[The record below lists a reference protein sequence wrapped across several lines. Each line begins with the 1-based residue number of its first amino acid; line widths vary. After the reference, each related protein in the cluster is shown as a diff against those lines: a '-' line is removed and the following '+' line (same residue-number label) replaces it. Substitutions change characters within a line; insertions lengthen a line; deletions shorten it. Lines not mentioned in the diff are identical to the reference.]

1 MFGVALEGGGA
12 KGAYHIG
19 AVKALIENGYKI
31 DGVVGTSIGAF
42 NAALIAQN
50 DFEKA
55 YELWSDMQPSTLF
68 NIEDNQMEV
77 INKSG
82 FTKESLRYLSEK
94 AKEIIMNRGIDTSK
108 LRNVVDTMVFEEE
121 IRKSEVD
128 FGMVTVSI
136 SDLTPLEI
144 LKDDIPKG
152 KLNDYIMASAN
163 LPLFK
168 SQPIDNKY
176 YIDGGIYNNC
186 PINLLADKGYTDVV
200 AVRTSQKE
208 KLQSVKCGNCN
219 VVNIIPSEDL
229 GGTLIFDNDL
239 IRRNINLGYYDTIRF
254 IKCLKGKR
262 YYIEPADEKIFF
274 HIINTIPDEIIFNI
288 GKIFKLTDMNSKRM
302 LFEEIVPIIADLL
315 KLPKTATYEDIFIE
329 LMEVIALE
337 RNVEKFKIYTINSFI
352 DAIESSMPIEDKEK
366 RKHRNLLN
374 LKRLATEILG
384 TNMLDEVAY
393 VIFDTLPLELLK
405 IEEDL

>member
-19 AVKALIENGYKI
+19 AIKAIIENGCKI

-55 YELWSDMQPSTLF
+55 YEIWNNMQPSTLF
-68 NIEDNQMEV
+68 NIEDNKMET

-108 LRNVVDTMVFEEE
+108 LRTVVDSLVFEEE

-144 LKDDIPKG
+144 LKDDIPQG

-186 PINLLADKGYTDVV
+186 PINLLADKGYTNVI

-208 KLQSVKCGNCN
+208 KLQQVKCGNCN
-219 VVNIIPSEDL
+219 VINIIPSEDL

-239 IRRNINLGYYDTIRF
+239 IKRNIKMGYYDTIRV

-262 YYIEPADEKIFF
+262 YYIEPADEDLFF
-274 HIINTIPDEIIFNI
+274 NIINNIPNEIIFNI
-288 GKIFKLTDMNSKRM
+288 GKIFKFTDMNSKRM
-302 LFEEIVPIIADLL
+302 LFEGIIPTIAELL
-315 KLPKTATYEDIFIE
+315 KLPKTSTYEEIFIE
-329 LMEVIALE
+329 LMEVIAAE

-352 DAIESSMPIEDKEK
+352 EAIETSMPVEDKEN
-366 RKHRNLLN
+366 RKYRNLLN
-374 LKRLATEILG
+374 LKRLATEFLG

-405 IEEDL
+405 IK

>member
-19 AVKALIENGYKI
+19 AIRALIENGCKI

-42 NAALIAQN
+42 NAALVAQN

-55 YELWSDMQPSTLF
+55 YEIWNNMQPSMLF
-68 NIEDNQMEV
+68 NIEDNKMET

-108 LRNVVDTMVFEEE
+108 LRTVVDSLVFEEE

-144 LKDDIPKG
+144 LKDDIPQG
-152 KLNDYIMASAN
+152 KLKDYIMASAN
-163 LPLFK
+163 FPLFK

-186 PINLLADKGYTDVV
+186 PINLLADKGYTNVV
-200 AVRTSQKE
+200 AVK
-208 KLQSVKCGNCN
+208 K
-219 VVNIIPSEDL
+219 
-229 GGTLIFDNDL
+229 
-239 IRRNINLGYYDTIRF
+239 
-254 IKCLKGKR
+254 
-262 YYIEPADEKIFF
+262 
-274 HIINTIPDEIIFNI
+274 
-288 GKIFKLTDMNSKRM
+288 
-302 LFEEIVPIIADLL
+302 
-315 KLPKTATYEDIFIE
+315 
-329 LMEVIALE
+329 
-337 RNVEKFKIYTINSFI
+337 
-352 DAIESSMPIEDKEK
+352 
-366 RKHRNLLN
+366 
-374 LKRLATEILG
+374 
-384 TNMLDEVAY
+384 
-393 VIFDTLPLELLK
+393 
-405 IEEDL
+405 

>member
-19 AVKALIENGYKI
+19 AIKAIIENGCKI

-42 NAALIAQN
+42 NAALVAQN

-55 YELWSDMQPSTLF
+55 YEIWNNMQPSTLF
-68 NIEDNQMEV
+68 NIEDNKMET

-108 LRNVVDTMVFEEE
+108 LRTVVDSLVFEEE

-144 LKDDIPKG
+144 LKDDIPQG

-186 PINLLADKGYTDVV
+186 PINLLADKGYTNVI

-208 KLQSVKCGNCN
+208 KLQQVKCGNCN
-219 VVNIIPSEDL
+219 VINIIPSEDL

-239 IRRNINLGYYDTIRF
+239 IKRNIKMGYYDTIRV

-262 YYIEPADEKIFF
+262 YYIEPADEDLFF
-274 HIINTIPDEIIFNI
+274 NIINNIPNEIIFNI
-288 GKIFKLTDMNSKRM
+288 GKIFKFTDMNSKRM
-302 LFEEIVPIIADLL
+302 LFEGIIPTIAELL
-315 KLPKTATYEDIFIE
+315 KLPKTATYEEIFIE
-329 LMEVIALE
+329 LMEVIAAE

-352 DAIESSMPIEDKEK
+352 EAIETSMPVEDKEN
-366 RKHRNLLN
+366 RKYRNLLN
-374 LKRLATEILG
+374 LKRLATEFLG

-405 IEEDL
+405 IK

>member
-19 AVKALIENGYKI
+19 AIKALIESGSKI

-55 YELWSDMQPSTLF
+55 YEIWNNMQPSTLF
-68 NIEDNQMEV
+68 NIEDNKMET

-108 LRNVVDTMVFEEE
+108 LRNVVDSLVFEEE
-121 IRKSEVD
+121 IRKSEMD

-144 LKDDIPKG
+144 LKDDIPQG

-186 PINLLADKGYTDVV
+186 PINLLADKGYTNVI

-208 KLQSVKCGNCN
+208 KLQQVKCGNCN
-219 VVNIIPSEDL
+219 VINIIPSEDL
-229 GGTLIFDNDL
+229 GGTLIFDNAL
-239 IRRNINLGYYDTIRF
+239 IKRNIKMGYYDTIRV

-262 YYIEPADEKIFF
+262 YYIEPADEDLFF
-274 HIINTIPDEIIFNI
+274 NIINNIPNEIIFNI
-288 GKIFKLTDMNSKRM
+288 GKIFKFTGMNSKRM
-302 LFEEIVPIIADLL
+302 LFEGIIPTIAELL
-315 KLPKTATYEDIFIE
+315 KLPKTATYEEIFIE
-329 LMEVIALE
+329 LMEVIAAE
-337 RNVEKFKIYTINSFI
+337 KNVEKFKVYTINSFI
-352 DAIESSMPIEDKEK
+352 EAIETSMPVEDKEN
-366 RKHRNLLN
+366 RKYRNLLN
-374 LKRLATEILG
+374 LKRLATELLG

-405 IEEDL
+405 IK